1 MDHNIVHMNIRNWWS
16 KLWDYGERAIQIIMK
31 ILQKNRE
38 DNSDPYLAMLALPTT
53 QNSSD
58 KSVLEFLM
66 KRCCEHYYL
75 R

>member
-1 MDHNIVHMNIRNWWS
+1 MGLHTKDFQSEFSQCNRFV
-16 KLWDYGERAIQIIMK
+16 ERAIQIIMK

-58 KSVLEFLM
+58 TSALEFLM
-66 KRCCEHYYL
+66 KKCCEH
-75 R
+75 